1 MSLHAL
7 TEYIKYRLKAK
18 TRHGVHSPFVYALVE
33 NVLRKK
39 SNTPL
44 EERLTSCLGMETISA
59 GNNARDWKA
68 RLEGMRDANSILLV
82 PGIHKSP
89 LHTQYW
95 NELVTDKKVRLSI
108 DLYQAGLLLFKDEFK
123 EKQHFI
129 LKAASAK

>member
-44 EERLTSCLGMETISA
+44 EERLKSCLGMETISG

-95 NELVTDKKVRLSI
+95 NELVADKKVRLSI